1 MARKKIELTD
11 DPVDPG
17 GQPETRTGEPL
28 ELGFFAWNIRGGMT
42 MSKATLRNND
52 RERDFWKWPN
62 SRRLVEQAE
71 AIGFDYQVP
80 FGRWV
85 GSGGETDFNGA
96 ALDFLASAA
105 ATAPIT
111 SRMGLFSTAHITF
124 KFHPL
129 HIAKFGATIDHISN
143 GRWGL
148 NIVSGYQAQ
157 EMAAFGLDPIDHD
170 EAYEMAEEFTVLM
183 KYLWTE
189 PEPFDFEGKYYKSYG
204 AVVNPKPTRRPRPV
218 LMNAGMS
225 TRGLTFG
232 ARNVDWVFTLA
243 PDLEGYR
250 AKVDEAHNLA
260 GKFNRSI
267 RAATMSW
274 VLAEATDELAQE
286 KFEELRSEIDRE
298 AILGYARQLAGVDR
312 WKDQATDELADD
324 PYAGLGKE
332 FYESYSLGFT
342 SPQLVGSPET
352 IAEKMRALNQE
363 AGLESLL
370 LCFEDPQKGLH
381 AMEDDILPILRKM
394 GLRR

>member
-17 GQPETRTGEPL
+17 GQPETRTGQPL

-42 MSKATLRNND
+42 ASKATLRNND
-52 RERDFWKWPN
+52 RERDYWKWPN
-62 SRRLVEQAE
+62 SRRLVELAE
-71 AIGFDYQVP
+71 HVGYDYQVP
-80 FGRWV
+80 FGRWL
-85 GSGGETDFNGA
+85 GAGGETDFNGA

-111 SRMGLFSTAHITF
+111 STMGLFSTCHITF
-124 KFHPL
+124 QFHPL
-129 HIAKFGATIDHISN
+129 HIAKFGATIDHISD

-148 NIVSGYQAQ
+148 NVVSGYQKQ
-157 EMAAFGLDPIDHD
+157 EMAAFGLDFDHD
-170 EAYEMAEEFTVLM
+170 TAYEMAEEFVTLM

-189 PEPFDFEGKYYKSYG
+189 EEPFDFEGKYYQSYG
-204 AVVNPKPTRRPRPV
+204 AFLNPKPTRKPRPV

-225 TRGLTFG
+225 SRGLTFA

-243 PDLEGYR
+243 SDVDGYR
-250 AKVDEAHNLA
+250 SRVEEAHNLA
-260 GKFNRSI
+260 AKYGRKV

-274 VLAEATDELAQE
+274 VLPEATDELAKE

-298 AILGYARQLAGVDR
+298 ALLNYARELKGINE
-312 WKDQATDELADD
+312 WKDQEADAISDD
-324 PYAGLGKE
+324 PYAGLGRD
-332 FYESYSLGFT
+332 FYERYSLGFT

-352 IAEKMRALNQE
+352 IAEKMRELHQE

-370 LCFEDPQKGLH
+370 MCYVDPQKGLH
-381 AMEDDILPILRKM
+381 AMEDSIMPILKKM
-394 GLRR
+394 GLRK

>member
-1 MARKKIELTD
+1 MARKRIEITGE
-11 DPVDPG
+11 PVDPG
-17 GQPETRTGEPL
+17 GQPDTRTGQPL

-62 SRRLVEQAE
+62 SRRLVEHAE
-71 AIGFDYQVP
+71 QIGFDYQVP
-80 FGRWV
+80 FGRWI

-124 KFHPL
+124 RFHPL

-157 EMAAFGLDPIDHD
+157 EMAAFGMDPIDHD
-170 EAYEMAEEFTVLM
+170 KAYDMAEEFTVLM

-189 PEPFDFEGKYYKSYG
+189 PEPFDFEGKYYQSYG
-204 AVVNPKPTRRPRPV
+204 AVINPRPTRHPRPV

-243 PDLEGYR
+243 SDLDGYR
-250 AKVDEAHNLA
+250 NKVNEAHDLA
-260 GKFNRSI
+260 GQFGRKI
-267 RAATMSW
+267 RAATMCW
-274 VLAEATDELAQE
+274 VLPEATDELAQAR
-286 KFEELRSEIDRE
+286 FEELRSEIDRE
-298 AILGYARQLAGVDR
+298 ALLGYARQLRGVDQ
-312 WKDQATDELADD
+312 WKDQETDELADD
-324 PYAGLGKE
+324 PYAGLGRE
-332 FYESYSLGFT
+332 FYERYSLGFT
-342 SPQLVGSPET
+342 SPQMVGSPET
-352 IAEKMRALNQE
+352 IAEKMRALSEE

-370 LCFEDPQKGLH
+370 MCFVDPQKGLH
-381 AMEDDILPILRKM
+381 AMEDDILPILKKMNLRK
-394 GLRR
+394 